1 MKYALDAV
9 LKYTVSSNVGNVS
22 NSNKLSKSVC
32 LTTVNFFHIKQKKIK
47 KTIKEIKRVKKKSII
62 FSRNDTYIY
71 TRIKR
76 IKICLY
82 LMVLILTFLTQS
94 VTFNVFIS
102 SYYKNIDL
110 GV

>member
-71 TRIKR
+71 ENKT
-76 IKICLY
+76 
-82 LMVLILTFLTQS
+82 
-94 VTFNVFIS
+94 
-102 SYYKNIDL
+102 YKNL
-110 GV
+110 FVFNGVNFNIFNTISNV